1 METHLFAPE
10 PPRVLKLTCTASA
23 LACGF
28 TEKIHKWKDEERD
41 RLRAELDAAYFHL
54 YGFAREDVD
63 YFLSTFQGIVKEDH
77 AHAGIGK
84 TRRQIL
90 DLYDDY
96 AAKMNS

>member
-1 METHLFAPE
+1 MIPL
-10 PPRVLKLTCTASA
+10 A

-28 TEKIHKWKDEERD
+28 TEKTHKWKDDERD

-54 YGFAREDVD
+54 YGLAREDVD
-63 YFLSTFQGIVKEDH
+63 YILSTFQGIVKEDQ
-77 AHAGIGK
+77 AHGGTGK

-96 AAKMNS
+96 AAKI